1 MAEFG
6 TWARSLPRPLW
17 ACGLSLLLALEAPS
31 QVTLRSDLVLVP
43 VTVRDRQGRPVRGLT
58 VEDFEVFDNGRKQA
72 IAFFSTEPVSGLLSR
87 PLALSLLLD
96 ASGSIAATWPA
107 QASALRS
114 LLRWLGPE
122 VRVSLLRFHER
133 PEPLTEGFTTE
144 KTVLERA
151 VQRHRPVWSQT
162 AIFDALLF
170 AFQQLAALP
179 DAHARKL
186 ALLLTDGLD
195 TASTVDPAQCLQIAE
210 AAGITLYAIIIPL
223 YSPVEGRLR
232 PRPVAKGLL
241 EIARRTGG
249 RVFFAGDVRDVLD
262 PRTTLDITPI
272 LQDIVEELW
281 GQYYIG
287 YYAPNSPSGTR
298 HRIRVRVKRTGVRVQ
313 TARKSYVSR
322 E

>member
-1 MAEFG
+1 MVELGARP
-6 TWARSLPRPLW
+6 RSLLHPLW
-17 ACGLSLLLALEAPS
+17 ACGLSLLLILETPA
-31 QVTLRSDLVLVP
+31 QVTLRSNLVLVP
-43 VTVRDRQGRPVRGLT
+43 VTVRDRQGRRVRGLT
-58 VEDFEVFDNGRKQA
+58 AEDFEVFDNGRKQA
-72 IAFFSTEPVSGLLSR
+72 IAFFSAEPISGLLSR

-122 VRVSLLRFHER
+122 VRVSLIRFHER
-133 PEPLTEGFTTE
+133 PEPLTEGFTAE
-144 KTVLERA
+144 KAVLERI
-151 VQRHRPVWSQT
+151 VEHHRPVWSQT

-170 AFQQLAALP
+170 AFQQLATLS
-179 DAHARKL
+179 DAHVRKL

-195 TASTVDPAQCLQIAE
+195 TASTVEPAQCLRIAE
-210 AAGITLYAIIIPL
+210 AVGITLYAIIIPL
-223 YSPVEGRLR
+223 YSPVEGHLR
-232 PRPVAKGLL
+232 PRPVAKGLV

-249 RVFFAGDVRDVLD
+249 RVFFVGGVTDLLA
-262 PRTTLDITPI
+262 PRARLDITPI

-287 YYAPNSPSGTR
+287 YYAPNSPRGTR
-298 HRIRVRVKRTGVRVQ
+298 HRIRIRVKRAGVRVE
-313 TARKSYVSR
+313 TARQSYVSR